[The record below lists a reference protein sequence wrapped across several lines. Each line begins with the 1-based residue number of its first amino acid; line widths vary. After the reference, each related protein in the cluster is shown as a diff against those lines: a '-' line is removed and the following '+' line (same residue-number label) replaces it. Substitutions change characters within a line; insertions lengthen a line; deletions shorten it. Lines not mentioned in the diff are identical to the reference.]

1 MRTQKSLYPLQL
13 VPLEAFLFFSFFMVL
28 GMKPHHARV
37 GAPPLSHAH
46 NFFTLGGSEWV
57 PFEVRKV
64 MSPPSEL
71 VSFQM

>member
-37 GAPPLSHAH
+37 GAPPLSHASGLH
-46 NFFTLGGSEWV
+46 WRILGRGSTLKPRAQLFHFGWE
-57 PFEVRKV
+57 
-64 MSPPSEL
+64 
-71 VSFQM
+71 